1 MTEDQRDLEVSEKK
15 AIEKSEGEPTREG
28 LMFQPHVDIVEDAN
42 TITLFADLPGVRKED
57 IDIDVREGVL
67 TLTGP
72 VSAADEN
79 WQSLV
84 REFQM
89 GGFTRR
95 FTLSER
101 IDTEKINAKLEHG
114 VLRLDLPKV
123 EQAKPRK
130 IEIT

>member
-1 MTEDQRDLEVSEKK
+1 MSEEQKDLEVSAKRE
-15 AIEKSEGEPTREG
+15 IEKSEGEPTREG
-28 LMFQPHVDIVEDAN
+28 LMFQPHVDIVEDEQS
-42 TITLFADLPGVRKED
+42 IVLFADLPGVRKDD

-72 VSAADEN
+72 VSPPEES
-79 WQSLV
+79 WQPLM

-89 GGFTRR
+89 GGFSRR

-101 IDTEKINAKLEHG
+101 IDTERINAKLEHG
-114 VLRLDLPKV
+114 VLRLELPKV
-123 EQAKPRK
+123 AQAEPRK

>member
-1 MTEDQRDLEVSEKK
+1 MSDDKRELEVAEKK
-15 AIEKSEGEPTREG
+15 TIEKSDGEPTREG
-28 LMFQPHVDIVEDAN
+28 LMFQPNVDIVENAES
-42 TITLFADLPGVRKED
+42 ITLFADLPGVRKED
-57 IDIDVREGVL
+57 VDIDVREGVL

-72 VSAADEN
+72 VSSQVES
-79 WQSLV
+79 WQPLL

-101 IDTEKINAKLEHG
+101 IDTERINAKLEHG

-123 EQAKPRK
+123 EQARPRK

>member
-1 MTEDQRDLEVSEKK
+1 MSDDKKDLEVAEKK
-15 AIEKSEGEPTREG
+15 TIEESEGEPTREG
-28 LMFQPHVDIVEDAN
+28 LRFQPHVDIVEDAS

-72 VSAADEN
+72 VAPPEEN
-79 WQSLV
+79 WQPLA

-89 GGFTRR
+89 GGFSRR

-101 IDTEKINAKLEHG
+101 IDTEHIHATPEHG
-114 VLRLDLPKV
+114 VLRLELPKI
-123 EQAKPRK
+123 EQAQPRK

>member
-1 MTEDQRDLEVSEKK
+1 MSNEQKELEVAEKK
-15 AIEKSEGEPTREG
+15 TLENSEGEPTREG
-28 LMFQPHVDIVEDAN
+28 LMFQPHVDIVEDEQS
-42 TITLFADLPGVRKED
+42 ITLFADLPGVRKED

-72 VSAADEN
+72 VSTPNES
-79 WQSLV
+79 WQPLL

-101 IDTEKINAKLEHG
+101 IDTEQIHAKLEHG
-114 VLRLDLPKV
+114 VLCLVLPKV

-130 IEIT
+130 IQLS

>member
-1 MTEDQRDLEVSEKK
+1 MTEDQKDLEVSEKK
-15 AIEKSEGEPTREG
+15 AIEKSDGEPTREG

-42 TITLFADLPGVRKED
+42 AITLFADLPGVRKED
-57 IDIDVREGVL
+57 VDIDVREGVL

-72 VSAADEN
+72 VSAADES